1 MVRKNVV
8 RLRRCSTDS
17 RSDGEVA
24 ATGGSSVRNALTD
37 VSYNAEI
44 WNRATGTWTVGADEA
59 VPRMYH
65 LSAILLPDASVL
77 VGGGGAPGPL
87 TNLNVETYYTPQI
100 GSTPPR

>member
-1 MVRKNVV
+1 M
-8 RLRRCSTDS
+8 
-17 RSDGEVA
+17 A

-65 LSAILLPDASVL
+65 SSAILLPDASVL